1 MRSENRSS
9 TRSAVAAVT
18 HERWL
23 NGGSSLNPL
32 ALIGRWFL
40 ALLAGLGELTL
51 FAGRAVV
58 HGIMGPY
65 YTRVILRHM
74 IDIG

>member
-1 MRSENRSS
+1 M
-9 TRSAVAAVT
+9 
-18 HERWL
+18 
-23 NGGSSLNPL
+23 NPL

-58 HGIMGPY
+58 YGIMGPHY
-65 YTRVILRHM
+65 PRAVLRSRLHQPNVGTSR
-74 IDIG
+74 D